1 MKYIALAFFALCLS
15 GSVIADGHGG
25 NLTFEP
31 RQDSAPMTLTSVHLN
46 KNGGVITAVGD
57 MGVYGRVYTTYTLT
71 ADPGGLQ
78 GTVLGE
84 GRGAMED
91 GTFASGSGSGSYF
104 REGTTF
110 TMHIL
115 FKISD
120 GTQNLDKIVFDAA
133 TGEVTHDAYIVM

>member
-15 GSVIADGHGG
+15 GSVIADDHGE
-25 NLTFEP
+25 NLSFEP
-31 RQDSAPMTLTSVHLN
+31 RQDSAPMTLTSIHLN

-71 ADPGGLQ
+71 ADPSGLQ

-133 TGEVTHDAYIVM
+133 TGELTHDAYIVM

>member
-1 MKYIALAFFALCLS
+1 MKYIATAFFAFCVA
-15 GSVIADGHGG
+15 GSVLADNHGEQ
-25 NLTFEP
+25 LTFDP
-31 RQDSAPMTLTSVHLN
+31 RQDSAPMTLTSIHLN
-46 KNGGVITAVGD
+46 KGGGVITAVGD
-57 MGVYGRVYTTYTLT
+57 MGAYGRVYTTYTLT

-91 GTFASGSGSGSYF
+91 GTFASGSGSGCYY
-104 REGTTF
+104 REGTKF

-133 TGEVTHDAYIVM
+133 TGELTHDAFIVM

>member
-1 MKYIALAFFALCLS
+1 MKYIATAFFAFCVA
-15 GSVIADGHGG
+15 GSVLADNHGEQ
-25 NLTFEP
+25 LSFDP
-31 RQDSAPMTLTSVHLN
+31 RQDSAPMTLTSIHLN
-46 KNGGVITAVGD
+46 KGGGVITAVGD
-57 MGVYGRVYTTYTLT
+57 MGAYGRVYTTYTLT

-91 GTFASGSGSGSYF
+91 GTFASGSGSGSYY
-104 REGTTF
+104 REGTKF

-133 TGEVTHDAYIVM
+133 TGELTHDAFIVM

>member
-1 MKYIALAFFALCLS
+1 MKYIAIAFCALFVA
-15 GSVIADGHGG
+15 GSVIADDHAG

-31 RQDSAPMTLTSVHLN
+31 RQASAPMMLTSVHLS
-46 KNGGVITAVGD
+46 KDGGVITATGN
-57 MGVYGRVYTTYTLT
+57 MGKYGRVYTTYTLT

-91 GTFASGSGSGSYF
+91 GTFASGSGSGSYY
-104 REGTTF
+104 REGTKF

-133 TGEVTHDAYIVM
+133 TGELTHDAYIVM

>member
-1 MKYIALAFFALCLS
+1 MKYIATAFFAFCVA
-15 GSVIADGHGG
+15 GSVLADNHGEQ
-25 NLTFEP
+25 LTFDP
-31 RQDSAPMTLTSVHLN
+31 RQDSAPMTLTSIHLN
-46 KNGGVITAVGD
+46 KGGGVITAVGD
-57 MGVYGRVYTTYTLT
+57 MGAYGRVYTTYTLT

-91 GTFASGSGSGSYF
+91 GTFASGSGSGSYY
-104 REGTTF
+104 REGTKF

-133 TGEVTHDAYIVM
+133 TGELTHDAYIVM

>member
-1 MKYIALAFFALCLS
+1 MKYIATAFFAFCVA
-15 GSVIADGHGG
+15 GSVLADNHGEQ
-25 NLTFEP
+25 LSFDP
-31 RQDSAPMTLTSVHLN
+31 RQDSAPMTLTSIHLN
-46 KNGGVITAVGD
+46 KGGGVITAVGD
-57 MGVYGRVYTTYTLT
+57 MGAYGRVYTTYTLT

-91 GTFASGSGSGSYF
+91 GTFASGSGSGSYY
-104 REGTTF
+104 REGTKF

-133 TGEVTHDAYIVM
+133 TGELSHDAFIVM

>member
-1 MKYIALAFFALCLS
+1 MKYIAMTLLAFWFA
-15 GSVIADGHGG
+15 GSVLAEDHGG
-25 NLTFEP
+25 NLIFEP

-46 KNGGVITAVGD
+46 QGGGVITAVGN
-57 MGVYGRVYTTYTLT
+57 MGKYGRVYTTYTLT

-91 GTFASGSGSGSYF
+91 GTFASGSGSGSYY

-133 TGEVTHDAYIVM
+133 TGELTHDAYIVM

>member
-1 MKYIALAFFALCLS
+1 MKYIATAFFAFCVA
-15 GSVIADGHGG
+15 GSVLADNHGEQ
-25 NLTFEP
+25 LSFDP
-31 RQDSAPMTLTSVHLN
+31 RQDSAPMTLTSIHLN
-46 KNGGVITAVGD
+46 KGGGVITAVGD
-57 MGVYGRVYTTYTLT
+57 MGAYGRVYTTYTLT

-91 GTFASGSGSGSYF
+91 GTFASGSGSGSYY
-104 REGTTF
+104 REGTKF

-120 GTQNLDKIVFDAA
+120 GTQNLDKIVFDAS
-133 TGEVTHDAYIVM
+133 TGELTHDAYIVM